1 MFYHEQV
8 LLLLEIH
15 FVLQL
20 VSAQLAEDST
30 TNVVSLELQTQVG
43 VTNKIRIIQN
53 RKSWDISSNLKA
65 KIVANNAVLEEQTVA
80 T

>member
-1 MFYHEQV
+1 MFDHEQV

-30 TNVVSLELQTQVG
+30 TNVVSLELKTQVG